1 MKRMIV
7 CSFEPDSIGGFIT
20 INNGVHP
27 DRPGHY
33 SKTVTITK
41 EAFNKACKDRHLF
54 SDILGVDITQG
65 WQNPLKDAISNC
77 QNLKEPAPEKIGEFI
92 IKANIEKRGEEAV
105 KADMEAMEKQ
115 EEAIVKA
122 LEEKMKETE
131 TKENENGADDGN
143 TVKKTGN
150 RKRSKKSGS
159 EDTAGT
165 PADGEQV
172 VAEQSG
178 TDSL

>member
-1 MKRMIV
+1 MKRLIV
-7 CSFEPDSIGGFIT
+7 CSFYHDDVHVYIT
-20 INNGVHP
+20 LNNGVKP
-27 DRPGHY
+27 DAPNHY
-33 SKTVTITK
+33 SKTVAITR

-131 TKENENGADDGN
+131 TKENENGESDGS

-150 RKRSKKSGS
+150 SKRSKKPRS

-178 TDSL
+178 TDGL

>member
-7 CSFEPDSIGGFIT
+7 CSFEPDAIGGFIT

-27 DRPGHY
+27 DRVGHY
-33 SKTVTITK
+33 SKTVSITK
-41 EAFNKACKDRHLF
+41 ESFNKACKNRHLF
-54 SDILGVDITQG
+54 SEILGVDITQG

-77 QNLKEPAPEKIGEFI
+77 QNLKEPTPEQISKFI
-92 IKANIEKRGEEAV
+92 ISANIEQRGEEAV

-131 TKENENGADDGN
+131 TKEDENGTDDGS

>member
-1 MKRMIV
+1 MKKLIV

-20 INNGVHP
+20 INNGIHP
-27 DRPGHY
+27 DKIGHY

-65 WQNPLKDAISNC
+65 WQNSLKDAISNC
-77 QNLKEPAPEKIGEFI
+77 QNLKEPTPEKIGEFI
-92 IKANIEKRGEEAV
+92 IKANIEKRGEDAV

-115 EEAIVKA
+115 VESIAQA
-122 LEEKMKETE
+122 TEEKIKELE
-131 TKENENGADDGN
+131 TKESENGTDDGS

>member
-7 CSFEPDSIGGFIT
+7 CSFDKDGIGGFIT
-20 INNGVHP
+20 INNGVRP
-27 DRPGHY
+27 DAPNHY
-33 SKTVTITK
+33 SKTVAITR

-105 KADMEAMEKQ
+105 KADMEAMKKQ

-131 TKENENGADDGN
+131 TKENENGKSDGS

-159 EDTAGT
+159 EDTTGT

>member
-27 DRPGHY
+27 DRVGHY

-54 SDILGVDITQG
+54 SDILGVDITLG
-65 WQNPLKDAISNC
+65 WQNALKDAISNC
-77 QNLKEPAPEKIGEFI
+77 QNLKEPTPEKIGEFI

-115 EEAIVKA
+115 EEAFIQSM
-122 LEEKMKETE
+122 EEKIKEIE
-131 TKENENGADDGN
+131 TKEEENGTDDGS

-159 EDTAGT
+159 EDAAGT
-165 PADGEQV
+165 PAGNEQTNTD
-172 VAEQSG
+172 EPG
-178 TDSL
+178 TNGL

>member
-1 MKRMIV
+1 MKRLIV
-7 CSFEPDSIGGFIT
+7 CSFYHDGVHVYIT
-20 INNGVHP
+20 LNNGVKP
-27 DRPGHY
+27 DAPNHY
-33 SKTVTITK
+33 SKTVVTDRTS
-41 EAFNKACKDRHLF
+41 FNIACKNRHLF
-54 SDILGVDITQG
+54 SKILGVDITQG
-65 WQNPLKDAISNC
+65 WQNALKDAISNC
-77 QNLKEPAPEKIGEFI
+77 QNVKEPTPEQIAQAI
-92 IKANIEKRGEEAV
+92 IEANIQERGEEAV

-122 LEEKMKETE
+122 LEEKIKETE
-131 TKENENGADDGN
+131 TKENENGESDGS